1 LDPQRQRIQEDLR
14 GLVHGDVR
22 CDDLFLEMYATD
34 ASLFQI
40 RPLGVVRPR
49 TTADVAAV
57 VKYAAQEN
65 IPIHPRGAGTGLA
78 GESLGPGLV
87 IDFSRY
93 MRRILETRA
102 DSVRIQPGVVHAR
115 LNEHLRPLGKIFGPD
130 PAMSAVTTMGSVIAI
145 DNSGS
150 HWLAYGSARA
160 QVLSLEVVL
169 ADGTILEVGRESLAE
184 EPQRESAL
192 PEDFRRWEILEQLSS
207 LGERNRKLI
216 TAHQPRTLVNR
227 SGYELPLLTH
237 EDHLDLAKFICGSE
251 GTLALITEAT
261 VAIQTFPKHK
271 TAALLLFASLEQAV
285 QAVPELLQHKPCA
298 LELLDRRHLSLA
310 CEAEPRY
317 AAMIPPETEGILL
330 IEFAGEDL
338 RLQQEQLRL
347 ATDLIWKKR
356 QLAFDAR
363 IAGDLE
369 ELRFFWRLMRRVM
382 PTLQRSRGAA
392 RPVPFVEDVAIPPE
406 ELGDFLHRMQNTL
419 KRHQVT
425 ASLYA
430 HAGHGQLH
438 IRPFLDLNQPSEVAK
453 MDELADDLYSEVLA
467 LGGTISGEHGNG
479 LSRTPFVR
487 KQYGPLYDLFGEV
500 KRIFDPQGILN
511 PGKILSNSPQAAK
524 SMLTHLRPG
533 TMVAPEAIPAPD
545 SHFNPHE
552 SAIELPQS
560 ESLKFT
566 TSPLP
571 VIELQLNW
579 SPGELLAET
588 KNCNGCGLC
597 RTQLPEHRM
606 CPTFRIG
613 PGEEASPRA
622 KANLMRGII
631 TGDLDAGLLSK
642 SVLKAVADL
651 CVNCHQCRLECPT
664 NVDIP
669 KLMLEAKADFVST
682 NGLRVGEWWLA
693 HLDRVSRWGS
703 RFARLSN
710 WALGNRQMRWL
721 LERTIGLAHNRKLP
735 RLATRTF
742 QQWAQRRGFTRLQRR
757 GERQVLYFADT
768 TVNYYDPQLGIALVR
783 VLEHNGV
790 GVYVP
795 PEPLHAGMPLVSLG
809 AVDAARKL
817 AARNVA
823 QLVEAVRA
831 GRKIISTEP
840 STVLCLTRDYPHLLD
855 DDDARLIADNTI
867 EATEYLWRLHQ
878 QGALQLDLK
887 PVHASVGYH
896 QPCHSRAIQTTSPA
910 ENLLRLISGLQ
921 VQRLEKGCSGMAG
934 TYGLS
939 KDNFRSSL
947 RAGRHLTDALRD
959 SPLQAGATECTA
971 CKMQLEQAADKPTIH
986 PLKWLA
992 LSYGL
997 MPELEDAWLKHVPEG
1012 FVT

>member
-1 LDPQRQRIQEDLR
+1 MR

-40 RPLGVVRPR
+40 RPLGVIRPR

-57 VKYAAQEN
+57 VKYAAQQN

-78 GESLGPGLV
+78 GESLGPGLI

-93 MRRILETRA
+93 MRRILETRE

-150 HWLAYGSARA
+150 HWLAYGSTRPH
-160 QVLSLEVVL
+160 VLSLEVVL
-169 ADGTILEVGRESLAE
+169 ADGTILEVGRESLVE
-184 EPQRESAL
+184 EPLHESAL
-192 PEDFRRWEILEQLSS
+192 PEQFRKWELLEQLSS

-216 TAHQPRTLVNR
+216 EAHQPRTLVNR
-227 SGYELPLLTH
+227 AGYHLPALC
-237 EDHLDLAKFICGSE
+237 EEQHLDLAKFLCGSE

-261 VAIQTFPKHK
+261 IAIQPFPKHK
-271 TAALLLFASLEQAV
+271 AAALLLFSSLELAV
-285 QAVPELLQHKPCA
+285 QAVPELLKHKPCA

-310 CEAEPRY
+310 CEADARY
-317 AAMIPPETEGILL
+317 AAMIPSTTEGILL
-330 IEFAGEDL
+330 IEFAGENQ
-338 RLQQEQLRL
+338 RLQQEQLRQT
-347 ATDLIWKKR
+347 TDLIWKKM

-382 PTLQRSRGAA
+382 PTLQRSRGTA
-392 RPVPFVEDVAIPPE
+392 RPVPFIEDVAIPPDA
-406 ELGDFLHRMQNTL
+406 LGDFLHRMQNTL

-453 MDELADDLYSEVLA
+453 MDGLADDLYSEVLA

-487 KQYGPLYDLFGEV
+487 KQYGPLYDVFGEV

-511 PGKILSNSPQAAK
+511 PGKLLSRPAQETET
-524 SMLTHLRPG
+524 MLAHLRPG
-533 TMVAPEAIPAPD
+533 TMVAPALVPAEATASETP
-545 SHFNPHE
+545 FNPNE
-552 SAIELPQS
+552 SAIAMPAS
-560 ESLKFT
+560 DSLQFT
-566 TSPLP
+566 TSALP
-571 VIELQLNW
+571 VIQLQLNW
-579 SPGELLAET
+579 SPQELLAET

-597 RTQLPEHRM
+597 RTQLPDQRM

-631 TGDLDAGLLSK
+631 TGDLDAQLLSK
-642 SVLKAVADL
+642 AELKGIADL

-664 NVDIP
+664 HVDIP
-669 KLMLEAKADFVST
+669 KLMLEAKADYIST
-682 NGLRVGEWWLA
+682 NGMRVSEWWLA
-693 HLDRVSRWGS
+693 HLDRVSRWAS
-703 RFARLSN
+703 RFARISN
-710 WALGNRQMRWL
+710 WALGNRQVRWL

-735 RLATRTF
+735 RLANKSF
-742 QQWAQRRGFTRLQRR
+742 LSWAQRGGFTRLQRR

-768 TVNYYDPQLGIALVR
+768 TVNYYDPQLGIALVQ

-795 PEPLHAGMPLVSLG
+795 PEPLTAGMSLVSHG
-809 AVDAARKL
+809 AMEAAKKL
-817 AARNVA
+817 AAKNVSL
-823 QLVEAVRA
+823 LVEAVRA
-831 GRKIISTEP
+831 GRKIISAEP
-840 STVLCLTRDYPHLLD
+840 STVLCLTRDYPHLLE

-896 QPCHSRAIQTTSPA
+896 QPCHSRAIQTTSAA

-921 VQRLEKGCSGMAG
+921 VQRLDKGCSGMAG

-939 KDNFRSSL
+939 KDNFRNSL

-986 PLKWLA
+986 PIKWLA